1 MSRKKITV
9 MTACY
14 NEEENVLELYEA
26 VKKVMVEE
34 LPEYD
39 YEHLFIDNCSED
51 KTVTILKGIAYDDK
65 NVKIIVNSRNFGH
78 IRSPFY
84 GLLQGSGDA
93 VISVAADFQ
102 DPPEMIPMYV
112 KKWEEGNKIVIGI
125 KSKSKENKLMFS
137 IRCLYYKIIKK
148 ISDSEQVENFTGFGL
163 YDRVV
168 IDELRKMNDPYPYF
182 RGMICEVGF
191 KRAEIEFVQPKRERG
206 ITKNNFYTLYD
217 MAMTG
222 ITANSKVP
230 LRIAT
235 MLGFAMAGVCLI
247 VALVYFVIK
256 LLLWNTF
263 NLGLAPMIIGQFFI
277 GSVLLAFIGII
288 GEYVGM
294 IYTKVENRP
303 LVVEKER
310 INFDGESSDNDREN

>member
-14 NEEENVLELYEA
+14 NEEENVLALYEA
-26 VKKVMVEE
+26 VKKVFAEQ
-34 LPEYD
+34 LPQYD

-78 IRSPFY
+78 IRSPFH

-102 DPPEMIPMYV
+102 DPPEMIPKFV
-112 KKWEEGNKIVIGI
+112 EKWEEGYKTVIGV
-125 KSKSKENKLMFS
+125 KNKSKESKMVFA
-137 IRCLYYKIIKK
+137 IRRLYYKIIKT
-148 ISDSEQVENFTGFGL
+148 ISDGEQVENFTGFGL

-191 KRAEIEFVQPKRERG
+191 ERAEIEFLQPKRARG

-235 MLGFAMAGVCLI
+235 MLGFFVAGLCLI
-247 VALVYFVIK
+247 VALVYLIIK
-256 LLLWNTF
+256 MIWWSTF
-263 NLGLAPMIIGQFFI
+263 NLGLAPMVIGQFFI

-288 GEYVGM
+288 GEYIGA

-310 INFDGESSDNDREN
+310 INFDGE